1 LSFVFDFYTLY
12 RNVNSITAQVSRETL
27 LQYLQQK
34 GVISDADATRVQIE
48 RTKSPKSEETV
59 IREMGLADNLTL
71 AQAKSEIFHIPF
83 IDLTQTSV
91 SESVIAEV
99 PIDNLK
105 KYKTVPF
112 ERGSNFVKLAM
123 LDPFDVQATQAL
135 QRKYPPNTSL
145 QVYITTE
152 ESINFMLDRRI
163 GDVMSTEVTE
173 ALEDVDVPVQD
184 ITAEDPNLINSG
196 DLKNAPV
203 ARIVNSIMQY
213 AVTSKSSDVHVE
225 PMENRLR
232 VRFRI
237 NGIMTERLVLP
248 KTLGPAVVSRIKI
261 MSNLKIDEKR
271 IPQDGRFQV
280 KMNNVK
286 VDIRVSVMP
295 TIFGEKVVMRLL
307 ESDTS
312 GITLESTGM
321 RGNAYKIFLDALS
334 VTNGII
340 LVTGPTGSGKT
351 RTLAC
356 SLIKVNDPKVNIIS
370 LENPVEIRVPGVT
383 QVQINPE
390 VGLTFATGLRSV
402 LRQDPDIVMVGEIRD
417 EETAD
422 LAVQASL
429 TGHLVL
435 STLHT
440 NSAAAAIP
448 RLLDMGIES
457 YLLASTIRVIAAQ
470 RLPRKICP
478 YCIQAYPAVPEVVEN
493 ILKTLSGIQDFD
505 LVQYINRMVATKK
518 QRADDGSSVLKAPE
532 LGPDGKPII
541 YLYKGAGCD
550 RCGGSG
556 YTGRVGIFEVLD
568 VNEKISRMV
577 MDNVTAQDIENE
589 ARSNGMLT
597 MIQDGY
603 LKVLEGM
610 TSIEEVLRVSKE

>member
-1 LSFVFDFYTLY
+1 M
-12 RNVNSITAQVSRETL
+12 AQETL
-27 LQYLQQK
+27 LHYLQQK
-34 GVISDADATRVQIE
+34 GVISDADATKVQIE
-48 RTKSPKSEETV
+48 RTRSPKSEEAV
-59 IREMGLADNLTL
+59 ITEMGLADPVTI
-71 AQAKSEIFHIPF
+71 AQAKSEIFRIPF
-83 IDLTQTSV
+83 VDLTKISV
-91 SESVIAEV
+91 PESVIAEV

-105 KYKTVPF
+105 KYRTVPF
-112 ERGSNFVKLAM
+112 ERGTDYVNLAM

-135 QRKYPPNTSL
+135 QRRYPPNTRL

-152 ESINFMLDRRI
+152 EGINYMLDRRI

-184 ITAEDPNLINSG
+184 ITAEDPNFINSG

-213 AVTSKSSDVHVE
+213 AVTSKSSDVHIE

-248 KTLGPAVVSRIKI
+248 KVLAPAVVSRVKI

-271 IPQDGRFQV
+271 VPQDGRFQV
-280 KMNNVK
+280 RMNTNK

-312 GITLESTGM
+312 GITLESTGL
-321 RGNAYKIFLDALS
+321 RGNAYKIYLDALS
-334 VTNGII
+334 VTNGIV

-383 QVQINPE
+383 QVQINPD

-402 LRQDPDIVMVGEIRD
+402 LRQDPDVVMVGEIRD
-417 EETAD
+417 EETAQ

-470 RLPRKICP
+470 RLPRKICSN
-478 YCIQAYPAVPEVVEN
+478 CIQSYVAIPEVVDN
-493 ILKTLSGIQDFD
+493 LVSVLSGIKDFD
-505 LVQYINRMVATKK
+505 LVQYLNRMVATKK
-518 QRADDGSSVLKAPE
+518 QRGEEGSAVLEPPQI
-532 LGPDGKPII
+532 GPDGKPII
-541 YLYKGAGCD
+541 HLYKGAGCD

-556 YTGRVGIFEVLD
+556 YSGRIGIFEVLD

-577 MDNVTAQDIENE
+577 MDNVTAQDIETE
-589 ARSNGMLT
+589 ARENGMIT
-597 MIQDGY
+597 MTQDGY
-603 LKVLEGM
+603 LKVLEGI

>member
-1 LSFVFDFYTLY
+1 M
-12 RNVNSITAQVSRETL
+12 AQETL
-27 LQYLQQK
+27 LHYLQQK
-34 GVISDADATRVQIE
+34 GVISEADATKVQIE
-48 RTKSPKSEETV
+48 RTRSPKSEEAV
-59 IREMGLADNLTL
+59 ITEMGLADAVTI
-71 AQAKSEIFHIPF
+71 AKAKSEIFRIPF
-83 IDLTQTSV
+83 VDLTKISV
-91 SESVIAEV
+91 PESVIAEV

-105 KYKTVPF
+105 KYRTVPF
-112 ERGSNFVKLAM
+112 ERGTNYVNLAM

-135 QRKYPPNTSL
+135 QRRYPPNTKL

-152 ESINFMLDRRI
+152 EGINYILDRRI

-184 ITAEDPNLINSG
+184 ITAEDPDFINSG

-213 AVTSKSSDVHVE
+213 AVTSKSSDVHIE

-248 KTLGPAVVSRIKI
+248 KVLAPAVVSRVKI

-271 IPQDGRFQV
+271 VPQDGRFQV
-280 KMNNVK
+280 RMNTNK

-307 ESDTS
+307 ESDTT
-312 GITLESTGM
+312 GITLESTGL
-321 RGNAYKIFLDALS
+321 RGNAYKIFVDALS

-383 QVQINPE
+383 QVQINPD

-402 LRQDPDIVMVGEIRD
+402 LRQDPDVVMVGEIRD
-417 EETAD
+417 EETAQ

-440 NSAAAAIP
+440 NSAPAAIP

-470 RLPRKICP
+470 RLPRRICSN
-478 YCIQAYPAVPEVVEN
+478 CIQSYVALPEVVDN
-493 ILKTLSGIQDFD
+493 LVSVLSGIKDFD
-505 LVQYINRMVATKK
+505 LVQYLNRMVATKK
-518 QRADDGSSVLKAPE
+518 QRGEEGSAVLE
-532 LGPDGKPII
+532 LPQIGPDGKPII
-541 YLYKGAGCD
+541 HLYKGAGCD

-556 YTGRVGIFEVLD
+556 YSGRIGIFEVLD

-577 MDNVTAQDIENE
+577 MENVTAQDIETE
-589 ARSNGMLT
+589 AKKNGMIT
-597 MIQDGY
+597 MTQDGY
-603 LKVLEGM
+603 LKVLEGI